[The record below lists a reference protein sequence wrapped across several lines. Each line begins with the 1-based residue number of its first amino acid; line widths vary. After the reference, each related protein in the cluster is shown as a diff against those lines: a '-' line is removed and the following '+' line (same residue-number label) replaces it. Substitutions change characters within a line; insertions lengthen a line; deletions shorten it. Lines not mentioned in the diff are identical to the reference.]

1 MNNKQYINAKEVKQQ
16 LGITSQTLYNWRRN
30 KKIVFKML
38 NSRNFIYDIDS
49 IKGEQKH
56 RKNVIY
62 ARVSNTK
69 QKDDLNK
76 QIQTLRNYCV
86 NNGFKIE
93 EVYQEIAS
101 GMNENRKQF
110 NKLLDEIINGNIK
123 TIFISYK
130 DRLSRFGFTY
140 FERLFEKYGCKI
152 ECLGSTDEKT
162 YEQELTEDLISI
174 IHHFSMKMY
183 SNRRKKLKEA
193 EKILKEN
200 EDN

>member
-1 MNNKQYINAKEVKQQ
+1 MNFINSKEIKIR
-16 LGITSQTLYNWRRN
+16 LGITGQTLYNWRKN
-30 KKIVFKML
+30 KKIIFQKL
-38 NSRNFIYDIDS
+38 NCRNFLYDIDS

-56 RKNVIY
+56 RINVIY

-69 QKDDLNK
+69 QKKDLNN

-86 NNGFKIE
+86 NNGVKVDK
-93 EVYQEIAS
+93 VYQEIAS
-101 GMNENRKQF
+101 GMNENRKQL
-110 NKLLDEIINGNIK
+110 NKLLDEIINGNVA
-123 TIFISYK
+123 TIYLSYK
-130 DRLSRFGFTY
+130 DRLSRFGFSY
-140 FERLFEKYGCKI
+140 FEKLFEKYGCKI

-183 SNRRKKLKEA
+183 SGRRKKLKEA

-200 EDN
+200 YENN